1 MNKMDLRQVGTIT
14 GLPIYVDFASIRDFK
29 TSDEILSSRD
39 QRELLINAMLRK
51 AFNMQTDEPE

>member
-14 GLPIYVDFASIRDFK
+14 GLPIYVDFASLPDYKEDGETLSVRDN
-29 TSDEILSSRD
+29 
-39 QRELLINAMLRK
+39 RERLIHAMLRK